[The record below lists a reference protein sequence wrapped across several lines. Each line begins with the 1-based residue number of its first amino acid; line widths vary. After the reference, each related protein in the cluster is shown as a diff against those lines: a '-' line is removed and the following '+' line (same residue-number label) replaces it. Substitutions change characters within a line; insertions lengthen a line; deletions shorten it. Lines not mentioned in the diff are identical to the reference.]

1 MGVLAPSSVLP
12 RASSYLAMFGTMSAL
27 KNILSVHFTGRNPN
41 MTKYLITFKRKAGRV
56 THLVEMPSMPKLLAW
71 IEKNGA
77 GCDTVLIQRVEDKT

>member
-1 MGVLAPSSVLP
+1 
-12 RASSYLAMFGTMSAL
+12 
-27 KNILSVHFTGRNPN
+27 

-71 IEKNGA
+71 IEKNGV